1 MSGMNENKFMRD
13 DRRDARS
20 LQEQR
25 EKKKTRTIAVTVI
38 VILAVLFAGA
48 LFINS
53 RYVRRNIPA
62 VSVAGVN
69 FSAVEYDYFF
79 MNVYND
85 YTQTLNEQ
93 LGDSA
98 GDMLPNTE
106 KPLKSQIYDT
116 ATGQTWAD
124 WFGELALSRMSESAV
139 LYNAAQADGFVMPD
153 EAREKMEEDLD
164 LLKQSYF
171 WYGANSFDE
180 FLRGWYSPSMNEKS
194 FRKIIEFV
202 STVEAYSKYKYD
214 SFSYDADTL
223 AAYYNENRNDL
234 DNFIYRILTIRSDSV
249 NEADYSTEEEYNT
262 AVSAAAAATKGLVR
276 EILSGIS
283 SEADFIAAA
292 REYSEEEY
300 GTDDSTLLT
309 HSGEQLGDD
318 YGPWL
323 KEDGRKPGDITTVDM
338 SGGTYIIYFVN
349 RDANEYRVAE
359 MRQILIQRAALNED
373 DYAENEEYQAAFE
386 EAETG
391 AKERAETAL
400 ELFTA
405 AGATEQAL
413 IDLVEEHSDDP
424 TEGGHYTKI
433 YKGMMVPEIDS
444 WLFDPGRQIGDFEL
458 IRTESYG
465 YHLVYFSGFG
475 EQYND
480 FASDSRMRT
489 ADFTAWTESLEKPEA
504 ITRWAFAFTQQ

>member
-13 DRRDARS
+13 DRRDSRS

-25 EKKKTRTIAVTVI
+25 EKKKTRTTAVTII
-38 VILAVLFAGA
+38 VVLAVLFAGA

-53 RYVRRNIPA
+53 KYVRRNLPA
-62 VSVAGVN
+62 VSVAGVT

-79 MNVYND
+79 MNAYND
-85 YTQTLNEQ
+85 YEQTLREQ
-93 LGDSA
+93 LGDGASS
-98 GDMLPNTE
+98 MLPETN
-106 KPLKSQIYDT
+106 KPLKSQMYDE

-139 LYNAAQADGFVMPD
+139 LYNAAQASGFVMPD

-171 WYGANSFDE
+171 WYGANSFDD
-180 FLRGWYSPSMNEKS
+180 FLRKWYSPSMNEKS
-194 FRKIIEFV
+194 FRKIVEFV
-202 STVEAYSKYKYD
+202 STVEAYSKHKYD

-234 DNFIYRILTIRSDSV
+234 DSFNYRILTIRSDSV
-249 NEADYSTEEEYNT
+249 SQSDYSTEEEYNT
-262 AVSAAAAATKGLVR
+262 AVDAAASATKEKVR

-283 SEADFIAAA
+283 SEEDFIAAA

-309 HSGEQLGDD
+309 HPGEQLGDD

-349 RDANEYRVAE
+349 RDTNEYRVAE
-359 MRQILIQRAALNED
+359 MRQILVQRAALNED
-373 DYAENEEYQAAFE
+373 DYAENDEYQKALE
-386 EAETG
+386 EAETE
-391 AKERAETAL
+391 ATERAETAL
-400 ELFTA
+400 ELFNT

-413 IDLVEEHSDDP
+413 IDLMAEHSDDP

-433 YKGMMVPEIDS
+433 YKGMMVPEIDG
-444 WLFDPGRQIGDFEL
+444 WLFDPARQIGDSEL
-458 IRTESYG
+458 IRTEAYG
-465 YHLVYFSGFG
+465 YHLIYFSGFG

-489 ADFTAWTESLEKPEA
+489 ADFTVWTASLEKPEA
-504 ITRWAFAFTQQ
+504 TTRWAFSLTQQ

>member
-1 MSGMNENKFMRD
+1 MSGINENRFMRD

-25 EKKKTRTIAVTVI
+25 EKKKTRTTAVTVI
-38 VILAVLFAGA
+38 VVLAVLFAGA
-48 LFINS
+48 LFVNS
-53 RYVRRNIPA
+53 KYVRRNLPA
-62 VSVAGVN
+62 VSVAGIN

-79 MNVYND
+79 MNAYND
-85 YTQTLNEQ
+85 YEQTLREQ
-93 LGDSA
+93 LGDGASS
-98 GDMLPNTE
+98 MLPGND
-106 KPLKSQIYDT
+106 KPLKSQIYDE

-139 LYNAAQADGFVMPD
+139 LYNAAQVEGFLMPD
-153 EAREKMEEDLD
+153 EAREKMEENLD

-171 WYGANSFDE
+171 WYGANSFDD
-180 FLRGWYSPSMNEKS
+180 FLRRWYSPSMNEKS
-194 FRKIIEFV
+194 FRKIVEFV
-202 STVEAYSKYKYD
+202 STVEAYSKHKFD

-223 AAYYNENRNDL
+223 AAYYDENRDDI
-234 DNFIYRILTIRSDSV
+234 DNFNYRILTIRSDSV
-249 NEADYSTEEEYNT
+249 DQADYSTEEEYNT
-262 AVSAAAAATKGLVR
+262 AVAAAAAATKGLVR

-283 SEADFIAAA
+283 SEDEFIAAA

-309 HSGEQLGDD
+309 HQGEQLGDD

-323 KEDGRKPGDITTVDM
+323 KEDGRKPGDITTVEV

-349 RDANEYRVAE
+349 RDTNEYRVAE

-386 EAETG
+386 DAETE
-391 AKERAETAL
+391 AKERAEAAL

-413 IDLVEEHSDDP
+413 IDLMAEHSDDP
-424 TEGGHYTKI
+424 TEGGQYTKI

-444 WLFDPGRQIGDFEL
+444 WLFDPGRQVGDFEL
-458 IRTESYG
+458 VRTESYG
-465 YHLVYFSGFG
+465 YHLVYFSGLG

-480 FASDSRMRT
+480 FVSDSRMRT
-489 ADFTAWTESLEKPEA
+489 ADFTVWTESLEKPSA
-504 ITRWAFAFTQQ
+504 VTRWAFSLTQQ